1 MNLTSTSGQSAPLS
15 TKWQNLS
22 FKMTFKGHV
31 QTHTHTFAFVC
42 IDTFTPPLAVKRTLL
57 WETLFKKQDG
67 LKETQRS
74 LVDVASLPLS
84 LSLCLCL
91 STPAHTVLVL
101 YKPYYCRHQPPLH
114 PHFHL
119 YPIFHIISMLILV
132 QNKARSHV
140 MSFVVM
146 QLVYLATQGE
156 NRGGRPRGFGSPPSK
171 LPLLHQRPNTFT
183 PGLFG
188 TLTTQFGVEKLT
200 TSIFFRCFFLPGF
213 VVFS

>member
-1 MNLTSTSGQSAPLS
+1 MKLTFTSGQSALLS
-15 TKWQNLS
+15 TNWQNLS
-22 FKMTFKGHV
+22 FKMTFKGHG
-31 QTHTHTFAFVC
+31 QTHADTHTFAFVC

-74 LVDVASLPLS
+74 LVDVVSLS
-84 LSLCLCL
+84 LSLSPCLCL

-146 QLVYLATQGE
+146 QLVYLATQGKT
-156 NRGGRPRGFGSPPSK
+156 GGGAVPGALVP
-171 LPLLHQRPNTFT
+171 LHQNCHCCIKDPIRSRQ
-183 PGLFG
+183 GCL
-188 TLTTQFGVEKLT
+188 EY
-200 TSIFFRCFFLPGF
+200 
-213 VVFS
+213 